1 MPLPKLFSAAL
12 VACVLIAAQPAA
24 AEDAAARRAEDVKPV
39 QTGEIAP
46 DFEAR
51 TATGEL
57 FTFDADQQEGRT
69 MLIFYRGGWCPYCN
83 RHLQALQDVV
93 PRLRDEGV
101 EVLFLSADRPE
112 ILYESLDEP
121 DIQYTLL
128 SDAAMTASRAYGVAF
143 VVDDATVA
151 RYKEYGIDL
160 EAASGYD
167 HHQLPVPAVY
177 VLGTDG
183 RVEFVFTDSDYKK
196 RLEPE
201 KVLAAAGVGD

>member
-1 MPLPKLFSAAL
+1 MSLSRLINLSL
-12 VACVLIAAQPAA
+12 VACVFMATATAHAA
-24 AEDAAARRAEDVKPV
+24 DTAARRAEDVRPV
-39 QTGEIAP
+39 QQGEVAP
-46 DFEAR
+46 DFEVR
-51 TATGEL
+51 TAEGEV
-57 FTFDADQQEGRT
+57 FTFDADQQDGKT

-93 PRLRDEGV
+93 PKLREAGIN
-101 EVLFLSADRPE
+101 VLFLSADRPE

-128 SDAAMTASRAYGVAF
+128 SDAAMTASRAYGLAF

-151 RYKEYGIDL
+151 RYREYGIDL

-177 VLGTDG
+177 VLGSDG
-183 RVEFVFTDSDYKK
+183 TVEFVFTDADYKN
-196 RLEPE
+196 RLQPE
-201 KVLAAAGVGD
+201 QVLAAAGLGD